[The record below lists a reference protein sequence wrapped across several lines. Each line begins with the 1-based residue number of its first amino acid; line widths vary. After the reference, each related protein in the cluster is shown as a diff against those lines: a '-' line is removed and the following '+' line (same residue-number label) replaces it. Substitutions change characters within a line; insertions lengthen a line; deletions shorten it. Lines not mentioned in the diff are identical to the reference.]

1 MPIRNGNDKT
11 ARRRL
16 LVRARNDNDS
26 VESNINVRNKARKRR
41 SGREKGAADG
51 GLARGYCVL
60 PRTKAAPART
70 STLQALLQ
78 AQNKPR
84 CFPYNRIISK
94 FTSNSNRTARC
105 FPIELRIYFICI
117 TPSIIFYI
125 EFPRPIIIYST
136 GYIVML
142 RINRKLKIYN

>member
-105 FPIELRIYFICI
+105 FPIELRNLFHLYYAIDNILHRVSASDYYLFH
-117 TPSIIFYI
+117 
-125 EFPRPIIIYST
+125 
-136 GYIVML
+136 
-142 RINRKLKIYN
+142 RIHRYVTHK